1 LKLVSED
8 IKKSFSAVFGLK
20 MRGKS
25 CSQSDN
31 IAKKKAAKAEAAK
44 ACDFHGLSWQTWG

>member
-25 CSQSDN
+25 CSQSDKL
-31 IAKKKAAKAEAAK
+31 ARKKRPKQKQLK
-44 ACDFHGLSWQTWG
+44 RVIFI